1 MRIHIQRDKFVPLF
15 TLISNFTSTND
26 LYPARQNVK
35 LIANESTV
43 VLMATDGEI
52 SARGEIAVDESF
64 VIDRVGEALL
74 PAKLLGKIF
83 SETTDSDILLDIEGT
98 RLTVKGA
105 KFRYQ
110 LGIIEDVASFPTV
123 APFQGVDCF
132 KLSVASLNRMI
143 SRTIYATEAN
153 NTHFELR
160 GVMFLFEQ
168 ERTTAVATDG
178 RRLALQVCSSEYV
191 ANGEEH
197 EFEAKKAIFP
207 TRALNLIK
215 RSSSAASDAL
225 IAVRDVNAQIQI
237 GNVVISTTLNSGR
250 FPDWKAILPDKT
262 KKKYVDFIV
271 EELARAVRQA
281 DIVLT
286 QDKPGLEFYFETGK
300 VSVTAA
306 GEATGESSVELPI
319 AYDGEPE
326 KLRFDSRFLNEFFRE
341 APADDTVRFYFSV
354 LGDQKSDYRAL
365 FETNDGYQYVV
376 MQLS

>member
-110 LGIIEDVASFPTV
+110 LGIIEDVDSFPTV
-123 APFQGVDCF
+123 APFQETDCF

-178 RRLALQVCSSEYV
+178 PWGTSSRRTRNGPHANASSPASRKSIFARYIPACSGGGS
-191 ANGEEH
+191 
-197 EFEAKKAIFP
+197 
-207 TRALNLIK
+207 K
-215 RSSSAASDAL
+215 R
-225 IAVRDVNAQIQI
+225 
-237 GNVVISTTLNSGR
+237 
-250 FPDWKAILPDKT
+250 
-262 KKKYVDFIV
+262 
-271 EELARAVRQA
+271 
-281 DIVLT
+281 
-286 QDKPGLEFYFETGK
+286 
-300 VSVTAA
+300 
-306 GEATGESSVELPI
+306 
-319 AYDGEPE
+319 
-326 KLRFDSRFLNEFFRE
+326 
-341 APADDTVRFYFSV
+341 
-354 LGDQKSDYRAL
+354 
-365 FETNDGYQYVV
+365 
-376 MQLS
+376 